1 MEYINS
7 SDVIGYCL
15 DLMNK
20 MRWILINVLR
30 IMSCSMLGLPKGYL
44 NDVMF
49 YFYLMPVMVGITDLI
64 LI

>member
-30 IMSCSMLGLPKGYL
+30 IMSCSMLGLPQGYV

-49 YFYLMPVMVGITDLI
+49 YFYLMPVMVGIPGLI